1 MAISGIMKSMQE
13 DSRTI
18 VGVDLGTVSTRVVA
32 GHINK
37 DGEIS
42 VIGVGKVP
50 TGGMRKGAVDKLNP
64 LAKSI
69 DDALGEAERMAG
81 FEINSA
87 TININGSSILST
99 KINGMIA
106 VSDGEVGDTDIIRL
120 EDVSTLGKVPPNR
133 EILVVV
139 PHEYIL
145 DGQSGIK
152 DPIGMMGSRLEIKA
166 SAISVLTPAMQ
177 NLQKVTDLARVQPS
191 DIVISPMAA
200 AKAVLDDKQMDNGVA
215 LIDLGGATTGIAIY
229 EDGDI
234 QFSSVLP
241 YGGNNITNDLAIG
254 LRTTPEVAE
263 QVKLVHA
270 DAKFEDLEKQVS
282 IKFAKKNYEFGLRD
296 INSIVDARLNEI
308 FELISAKLKESGYY
322 GKLPNGLVLVGGGAN
337 LKNIDSYA
345 KEFLGL
351 SVEIGMPA
359 KNLKGLT
366 EKVDTPEFAT
376 AVGLMIQDNLAYE
389 KNLGLHSKKP
399 SKGMFDKIT
408 KFFKK

>member
-200 AKAVLDDKQMDNGVA
+200 AKAVLDDKQMENGVA

-254 LRTTPEVAE
+254 LRTT
-263 QVKLVHA
+263 QKS
-270 DAKFEDLEKQVS
+270 Q
-282 IKFAKKNYEFGLRD
+282 N
-296 INSIVDARLNEI
+296 RLN
-308 FELISAKLKESGYY
+308 
-322 GKLPNGLVLVGGGAN
+322 
-337 LKNIDSYA
+337 
-345 KEFLGL
+345 
-351 SVEIGMPA
+351 
-359 KNLKGLT
+359 
-366 EKVDTPEFAT
+366 
-376 AVGLMIQDNLAYE
+376 
-389 KNLGLHSKKP
+389 
-399 SKGMFDKIT
+399 
-408 KFFKK
+408 

>member
-308 FELISAKLKESGYY
+308 FELISTKLKESGYY